1 MGVLGAVLAAG
12 GVGIVAVLALRAM
25 SEWRTGHLQQ
35 AARDDHPVD

>member
-35 AARDDHPVD
+35 VARDDHPVD

>member
-12 GVGIVAVLALRAM
+12 GVGIVAVLSLRAM
-25 SEWRTGHLQQ
+25 SEWRTGQLQK